1 MDKLT
6 VVEKANI
13 LGKILNVYGDK
24 ENPLFLAKDI
34 AEWIEHTN
42 VTEMV
47 RNLEEKTEK
56 LNSTI
61 LSSGQNREVTFLTE
75 DGVYEVLMTSRKPI
89 AKDFR
94 KGFKEFLKSWRKGE
108 VKVVENKPMS
118 IQQML
123 IITLQEQDKLTNR
136 VDCIESKVDNE
147 IRVDSGEQR
156 KIQRAVGTRVY
167 QRIEIENNLENKN
180 GMFQSLHRDLKNRFG
195 VASYRDIKRKD
206 FISVLKYISTWIEPV
221 ELRNKVVV

>member
-6 VVEKANI
+6 IVEKANI

-42 VTEMV
+42 ATEMV

-56 LNSTI
+56 LNSKI
-61 LSSGQNREVTFLTE
+61 FRSGQNREVTFLTE
-75 DGVYEVLMTSRKPI
+75 DGVYEVLMTSKKPI

-94 KGFKEFLKSWRKGE
+94 KGFKEFLKSWRKGQ

-123 IITLQEQDKLTNR
+123 IITLQEQDKLISR
-136 VDCIESKVDNE
+136 VDCIESKIDNE

-156 KIQRAVGTRVY
+156 KIQKAVGNRIY
-167 QRIEIENNLENKN
+167 QRMDIVQNYENKQL
-180 GMFQSLHRDLKNRFG
+180 MFQSLYRELKDRFG
-195 VASYRDIKRKD
+195 VASYRDIKRNELTD
-206 FISVLKYISTWIEPV
+206 VLLYISSWIEPKD
-221 ELRNKVVV
+221 LRSKVV